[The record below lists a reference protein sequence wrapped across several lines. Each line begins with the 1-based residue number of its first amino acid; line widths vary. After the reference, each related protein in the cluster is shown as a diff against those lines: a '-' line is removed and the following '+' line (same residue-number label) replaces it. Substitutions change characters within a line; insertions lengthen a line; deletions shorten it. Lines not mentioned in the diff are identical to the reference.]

1 MILFAQGTKARVVT
15 CSDQSC
21 MHLRCWQ
28 VKLCLTIYVKVHK
41 YKTQVVILEWF
52 AYFYYFGEIS
62 QIPLII
68 SNNIFRTSN
77 GKKYNSSNIF
87 HSFQFLLEEIGR
99 NSYLPVSSGCPRRN
113 TFLPEE
119 KQPWIDIWSRK
130 TNLKYFIAEED
141 LKSHAKLYGH
151 HCICWW
157 LRSLGARAS
166 ADTVVSNCTVFHTVL
181 SWTPSICD

>member
-1 MILFAQGTKARVVT
+1 MILFAQGTKARVVI
-15 CSDQSC
+15 CCDQSC

-28 VKLCLTIYVKVHK
+28 VKLCLTIYVKEHK

-87 HSFQFLLEEIGR
+87 HSFQFLPEEIGR
-99 NSYLPVSSGCPRRN
+99 NSYLPFSSGCPGRN

-119 KQPWIDIWSRK
+119 KQPCQSTCTWLVLDWKS
-130 TNLKYFIAEED
+130 TWCFPSTLSTCTCKYEKVLVLD
-141 LKSHAKLYGH
+141 SSTSKST
-151 HCICWW
+151 WPQPW
-157 LRSLGARAS
+157 L
-166 ADTVVSNCTVFHTVL
+166 H
-181 SWTPSICD
+181 